1 MVEEGPWEPVEDE
14 SDEEEDEAAA
24 GGEGRGFWD
33 YALVGV
39 VLALVV
45 VAGVVVVSSQ
55 NASTQWS
62 LDVRGELGEYDQ
74 PVVVTE
80 DDVVLFDAA
89 VGFAGTANGDVA
101 ENVSVTAI
109 GQNGETLAST
119 CLGTLTNDADHE
131 FQTVQ
136 FPLNQEPARV
146 VIAATAVHNDSEYL
160 VRGWASDAGTM
171 GGSSSIVQERSEY
184 IDPTSCQS

>member
-1 MVEEGPWEPVEDE
+1 MVEEGPWEPIEDE
-14 SDEEEDEAAA
+14 SDEEEAETESDS
-24 GGEGRGFWD
+24 EGRGFWD

-55 NASTQWS
+55 SAGTQWS
-62 LDVRGELGEYDQ
+62 LDVRGELGEHEE
-74 PVVVTE
+74 PIVVTE
-80 DDVVLFDAA
+80 DDTVLFDAA

-109 GQNGETLAST
+109 GQNGDTLAST

-131 FQTVQ
+131 FQPIQ
-136 FPLNQEPARV
+136 FALDQEPARV
-146 VIAATAVHNDSEYL
+146 VIGATAVRNDSEYL
-160 VRGWASDAGTM
+160 VRGWSSDAGTM
-171 GGSSSIVQERSEY
+171 GGSSSFVQERSSY
-184 IDPTSCQS
+184 IDPASCQP